1 VTVYR
6 VLALGGMVGA
16 LLLGACGSEPRPEGR
31 PAIDCTDDLL
41 RGPDGESYSR
51 DPEQGCNFVDDD
63 GNVVPERN
71 STLIVTTTTT
81 TTTPPEPPAS
91 RGFCTTDQLIGPE
104 GKRYGRDPGQGCKF
118 VDEDGKVLPDQ

>member
-1 VTVYR
+1 MPLISVV
-6 VLALGGMVGA
+6 VASF
-16 LLLGACGSEPRPEGR
+16 LGACGNEPRPENG
-31 PAIDCTDDLL
+31 PAIACTDDLL
-41 RGPDGESYSR
+41 RGPEGESYSR

-71 STLIVTTTTT
+71 GTLIVPTTTTT
-81 TTTPPEPPAS
+81 APEPPAS

-104 GKRYGRDPGQGCKF
+104 GQRYGRDPDQGCKF